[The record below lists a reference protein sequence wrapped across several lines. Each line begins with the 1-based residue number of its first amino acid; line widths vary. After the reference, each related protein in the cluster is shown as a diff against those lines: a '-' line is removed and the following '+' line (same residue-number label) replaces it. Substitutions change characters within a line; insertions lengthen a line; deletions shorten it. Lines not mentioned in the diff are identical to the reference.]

1 MLKKLLNHLILSVLG
16 FLALIPFIGMLS
28 TSLKS
33 SEQIYSPTFQLIA
46 NPIVWENYITAI
58 HKIDFLTCSLNTLYI
73 ALFSLIGVTISS
85 AMAAYAFGVL
95 EWRARDLCFGISI
108 ATMMLPD
115 MALLV
120 PQFLLIKELG
130 LYASPLAL
138 IVPYLGGLP
147 FYIFLLRQ
155 FFLSIPRELR
165 DSAKIDGA
173 SEWEI
178 FTEIYLPLSRPALMI
193 VALFQFMLSWNDLMK
208 PSIYLIDEKSYTL
221 SLGLQQYQS
230 QLGGA
235 EWGPM
240 MAASI
245 LVILPVLFLFFITQK
260 QFIQGISMSGLKDS

>member
-1 MLKKLLNHLILSVLG
+1 MKN
-16 FLALIPFIGMLS
+16 FERLAS
-28 TSLKS
+28 
-33 SEQIYSPTFQLIA
+33 
-46 NPIVWENYITAI
+46 
-58 HKIDFLTCSLNTLYI
+58 
-73 ALFSLIGVTISS
+73 
-85 AMAAYAFGVL
+85 
-95 EWRARDLCFGISI
+95 
-108 ATMMLPD
+108 
-115 MALLV
+115 
-120 PQFLLIKELG
+120 
-130 LYASPLAL
+130 
-138 IVPYLGGLP
+138 

-193 VALFQFMLSWNDLMK
+193 VALFQFMLCWNDLMK